1 MKSDYYCNQCDKRFK
16 SVGSLKTH
24 MISHISLPAL
34 PTRISGSGL
43 PVGLKSPP
51 KTLSETVIV
60 PESVASGVFTCR
72 ICATPHVTWTEF
84 SKHFQNVH
92 GAVPK
97 ILLQYKCVPC
107 DLLFQNK
114 QVYLE
119 HNRKCHEKPPIQ
131 IAPTVTKKAKLSID
145 TTEIDDDSHFMF
157 QTEKQN
163 KTTSSSDLAPELIF
177 NSEQEKEP
185 LDTQELI
192 MKTDIKSDKL
202 IWLNGNEKD
211 PNLSLYQIV
220 NSQPTPNCHTQLQLP
235 ATPLPPTDSIECKK
249 SAAEASTPIRE
260 SNEILIDPKSF
271 FKSHV
276 FLVIQNCRINL
287 FNTMSISNF
296 FKLQISCL
304 SNY

>member
-34 PTRISGSGL
+34 PARISGSGL
-43 PVGLKSPP
+43 LVGLKSPP

-84 SKHFQNVH
+84 SKHFQKVH

-119 HNRKCHEKPPIQ
+119 HNRKCHDKPSIQ
-131 IAPTVTKKAKLSID
+131 IAQTVTKKAKLSID
-145 TTEIDDDSHFMF
+145 TTEIDDSSHFIF

-163 KTTSSSDLAPELIF
+163 KTSSDLAQELVF

-192 MKTDIKSDKL
+192 MKTDIKNDKL

-249 SAAEASTPIRE
+249 LAAEASTPIRE

-271 FKSHV
+271 FKKHV
-276 FLVIQNCRINL
+276 FW
-287 FNTMSISNF
+287 
-296 FKLQISCL
+296 
-304 SNY
+304 

>member
-34 PTRISGSGL
+34 PARISGSGI

-84 SKHFQNVH
+84 SKHFQKVH

-119 HNRKCHEKPPIQ
+119 HNRKCHDKPSIQ
-131 IAPTVTKKAKLSID
+131 IAQTVTKKAKLSID
-145 TTEIDDDSHFMF
+145 TTEIDDSSHFIF

-163 KTTSSSDLAPELIF
+163 KTSSDLAQELVF

-202 IWLNGNEKD
+202 IWLNDNEKD
-211 PNLSLYQIV
+211 PNLPLYQIV

-249 SAAEASTPIRE
+249 LAAEASTPIRE
-260 SNEILIDPKSF
+260 SNEILTDLNSFLKKYGFFGDPK
-271 FKSHV
+271 
-276 FLVIQNCRINL
+276 LQN
-287 FNTMSISNF
+287 
-296 FKLQISCL
+296 
-304 SNY
+304 

>member
-34 PTRISGSGL
+34 PARISGSGL

-131 IAPTVTKKAKLSID
+131 IAPTVTKKAKLLID

-192 MKTDIKSDKL
+192 MKTDIKNDKL
-202 IWLNGNEKD
+202 IWLNGNEKA

-287 FNTMSISNF
+287 FNTKTKIL
-296 FKLQISCL
+296 KQIIVEKI
-304 SNY
+304 